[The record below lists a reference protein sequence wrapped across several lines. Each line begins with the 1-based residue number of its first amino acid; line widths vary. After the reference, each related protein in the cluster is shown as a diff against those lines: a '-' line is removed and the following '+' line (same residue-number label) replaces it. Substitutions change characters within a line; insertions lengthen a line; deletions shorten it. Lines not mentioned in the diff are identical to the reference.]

1 MRILDL
7 IRKMNYEE
15 REAGLYSEK
24 GRLRIPWDELQ
35 KKKMV
40 CTKGK
45 VLYAGYNSYQMEGG
59 LVIPKTVEYIEF
71 LAFHSCYGLTEV
83 YMQDGVKRIGSEAF
97 RDCDNLT
104 KVHIPYSTTYIG
116 EQAFAG
122 CVRLQEVKLKEGMK
136 YIDTQ
141 AFDGC
146 LELCRIEI
154 PETIVSIGAC
164 AFCQCAKLVHI
175 FYKGTEYTEKDAII
189 YRLQH
194 DDVMINH
201 SAFAS

>member
-1 MRILDL
+1 
-7 IRKMNYEE
+7 MN
-15 REAGLYSEK
+15 
-24 GRLRIPWDELQ
+24 
-35 KKKMV
+35 

-45 VLYAGYNSYQMEGG
+45 VLYAGYNSYQMEGV

-71 LAFHSCYGLTEV
+71 RTFHSCHG
-83 YMQDGVKRIGSEAF
+83 
-97 RDCDNLT
+97 LT

-116 EQAFAG
+116 EQAF
-122 CVRLQEVKLKEGMK
+122 
-136 YIDTQ
+136 
-141 AFDGC
+141 DGC

-154 PETIVSIGAC
+154 SETIVSIGAC

-175 FYKGTEYTEKDAII
+175 FYKGINYTEKDAII

-194 DDVMINH
+194 DDVMVNH

>member
-15 REAGLYSEK
+15 RKAGLYSEK

-45 VLYAGYNSYQMEGG
+45 VLYAGYNSYQMEGV
-59 LVIPKTVEYIEF
+59 LVIPKSVEYIEF
-71 LAFHSCYGLTEV
+71 RAFHSCHGLTEV

-104 KVHIPYSTTYIG
+104 
-116 EQAFAG
+116 
-122 CVRLQEVKLKEGMK
+122 RLSREFPHLYRWRDES
-136 YIDTQ
+136 
-141 AFDGC
+141 A
-146 LELCRIEI
+146 
-154 PETIVSIGAC
+154 TIFSFSG
-164 AFCQCAKLVHI
+164 K
-175 FYKGTEYTEKDAII
+175 
-189 YRLQH
+189 
-194 DDVMINH
+194 
-201 SAFAS
+201 

>member
-7 IRKMNYEE
+7 IRKMN
-15 REAGLYSEK
+15 
-24 GRLRIPWDELQ
+24 
-35 KKKMV
+35 

-45 VLYAGYNSYQMEGG
+45 VLYAGYNSYQMEGV

-71 LAFHSCYGLTEV
+71 RTFHSCHG
-83 YMQDGVKRIGSEAF
+83 
-97 RDCDNLT
+97 LT
-104 KVHIPYSTTYIG
+104 KVHIPYSTAYIG
-116 EQAFAG
+116 EH
-122 CVRLQEVKLKEGMK
+122 
-136 YIDTQ
+136 

-175 FYKGTEYTEKDAII
+175 FYKGINYTEKDAII

-194 DDVMINH
+194 DDVMVNH

>member
-1 MRILDL
+1 
-7 IRKMNYEE
+7 MN
-15 REAGLYSEK
+15 
-24 GRLRIPWDELQ
+24 
-35 KKKMV
+35 

-45 VLYAGYNSYQMEGG
+45 VLYAGYNSSQMEGV

-71 LAFHSCYGLTEV
+71 RTFHSCHG
-83 YMQDGVKRIGSEAF
+83 
-97 RDCDNLT
+97 LT

-122 CVRLQEVKLKEGMK
+122 CVRLQEVKLKEEMK
-136 YIDTQ
+136 YIDIQ

-146 LELCRIEI
+146 LELCKIEI

-175 FYKGTEYTEKDAII
+175 FYKGINYTEKDAII

-194 DDVMINH
+194 DDVMVNH